1 MDQASSSK
9 TESIRM
15 IQGALGKTLGPGELG
30 VLLAWTGVGKTAC
43 LTHLALEQLLKGA
56 CVLHVCIDE
65 TPEKIKLWYH
75 ELLKHGVASAVG
87 EDFSALQYR
96 IEPRRF
102 ILAFL
107 HQSFQLQKLEQ
118 SLSNLKEQAGFS
130 PAMAVVDGM
139 DFDRVERSTIE
150 GLKQFAQQHGLALW
164 LSARRHRHIAT
175 QNDRGIPY
183 PCHEM
188 DDLFD
193 SILLL
198 EPSSGAIA
206 LQVLKLGNSYS
217 PEHPGMVLNS
227 QTYLI
232 EQP

>member
-1 MDQASSSK
+1 MDQALAPKS
-9 TESIRM
+9 EPVRM
-15 IQGALGKTLGPGELG
+15 IQAALGKTLGPGELG

-43 LTHLALEQLLKGA
+43 LTHLALEQLLRGA
-56 CVLHVCIDE
+56 SVLHVCIDE

-75 ELLKHGVASAVG
+75 ELLKHGVSTATG
-87 EDFSALQYR
+87 EDFSTLQYR

-107 HQSFQLQKLEQ
+107 HQSFQLEKLEQ
-118 SLSNLKEQAGFS
+118 SLNNLKEQAGFA
-130 PAMAVVDGM
+130 PAMAVVDGL

-150 GLKQFAQQHGLALW
+150 GLKQFAHRHQLALW

-183 PCHEM
+183 PCHDM
-188 DDLFD
+188 DDLLD

-198 EPSSGAIA
+198 EPSSGAIV
-206 LQVLKLGNSYS
+206 LQVLKLGNSYH
-217 PEHPGMVLNS
+217 PEHPGLVLNP

>member
-1 MDQASSSK
+1 MDQAVYPK
-9 TESIRM
+9 LESIQM

-43 LTHLALEQLLKGA
+43 LTHLALEQMLKGA
-56 CVLHVCIDE
+56 CVLHVCIGE

-75 ELLKHGVASAVG
+75 ELLKNGVAPRVE
-87 EDFSALQYR
+87 EDFAALQYR
-96 IEPRRF
+96 IEPLRF

-107 HQSFQLQKLEQ
+107 HQSFQLSKLEQ
-118 SLSNLKEQAGFS
+118 SLGNLREQAGFS
-130 PAMAVVDGM
+130 PAMAVVDGL
-139 DFDRVERSTIE
+139 DFDHVERSTIE
-150 GLKQFAQQHGLALW
+150 GLKRFAQESGLSVW

-175 QNDRGIPY
+175 QNERGIPY

-198 EPSSGAIA
+198 EPSPGAIS
-206 LQVLKLGNSYS
+206 LRVLKLDNLYR

-227 QTYLI
+227 QTYFI
-232 EQP
+232 EKP